1 MSNKGVVVGFIQILL
16 LIQIGGSLNPDDRI
30 TGLEKEL
37 SIMKTDLNDLK
48 SQVVYLSSVNQELLE
63 YIRNDIVTDNSKIDI
78 PQKTTKPKTKPKNEV
93 MSVDDP
99 TLEERVEKVE
109 QLTKVGTLRSCE
121 EYAAFGIRASGM
133 YPIDPDGILVG
144 QPPFNVFCRFDANTG
159 QVLTEVIHSYSE
171 GLIKIDN
178 CDEPGCY
185 LKNITY
191 ISTDNERIN
200 ERIIEPS
207 QLEALIDLSLECKQ
221 SFYYECTLAPLRT
234 EDVDYAY
241 WVGRDG
247 KKNVYFTGSD
257 ASTHACDCYY
267 TEEGCVEEELLHNTC
282 NCDSNEPTPLVDSGL
297 ITSSALPMLTIA
309 FGGLRYDI
317 QQASYTIGRLICK
330 GKNEN
335 EAATSCRSLKLA
347 GETKTGYYSIK
358 KENSLY
364 ATTVYCDMSN
374 GGYENVPEVNQLT
387 LLPLGTIIPWVNRPS
402 LDSQYSIQEIPE
414 GWQR

>member
-1 MSNKGVVVGFIQILL
+1 MSRRGVVYGFILIFL
-16 LIQIGGSLNPDDRI
+16 LIQVGGSRNPDDRI
-30 TGLEKEL
+30 TGLEEKVNVLE
-37 SIMKTDLNDLK
+37 
-48 SQVVYLSSVNQELLE
+48 SQVVYLTGLNQELLKHVRKVMV
-63 YIRNDIVTDNSKIDI
+63 IDNSEIDTL
-78 PQKTTKPKTKPKNEV
+78 QKTPKLQTESKNEV
-93 MSVDDP
+93 KKTIIDP

-144 QPPFNVFCRFDANTG
+144 QPPFNVFCRFDENTG
-159 QVLTEVIHSYSE
+159 QVSTEVIHSYSE

-178 CDEPGCY
+178 CEDPGCY
-185 LKNITY
+185 IKNVTY
-191 ISTDNERIN
+191 ISGDNEK
-200 ERIIEPS
+200 IIEKS
-207 QLEALIDLSLECKQ
+207 QLAALIDLSSECEQ
-221 SFYYECTLAPLRT
+221 SFYYECTLAPLRD
-234 EDVDYAY
+234 EDVDYAF

-257 ASTHACDCYY
+257 PTMHACDCHYS
-267 TEEGCVEEELLHNTC
+267 EEGCLDEELLKNTC
-282 NCDSNEPTPLVDSGL
+282 NCDSNEPTPLVDTGL
-297 ITSSALPMLTIA
+297 ITSPALPILTIA

-330 GKNEN
+330 GNNQNEV
-335 EAATSCRSLKLA
+335 ATSCKSLKLS
-347 GETKTGYYSIK
+347 GETKSGYYTIK
-358 KENSLY
+358 DEMSLY
-364 ATTVYCDMSN
+364 ASTVFCDMSH

-387 LLPLGTIIPWVNRPS
+387 LLPLGTILPWVNRPS